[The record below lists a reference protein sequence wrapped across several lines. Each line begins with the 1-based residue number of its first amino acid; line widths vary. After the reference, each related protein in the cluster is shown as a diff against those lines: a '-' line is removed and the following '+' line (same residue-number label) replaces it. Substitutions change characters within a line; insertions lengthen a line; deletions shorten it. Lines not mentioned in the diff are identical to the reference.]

1 MSIIKFRLNVLKIV
15 IDLLKICMI
24 RIGNNKGFSHPLTVR
39 CSQVL
44 DTVLNR
50 YRSVRNLQ

>member
-15 IDLLKICMI
+15 IDLLKVCMI
-24 RIGNNKGFSHPLTVR
+24 HIGNSKGFNHPLTVR
-39 CSQVL
+39 CSQIL
-44 DTVLNR
+44 DGVLNR